1 MKKPHPH
8 ADVPVARIQLEPDT
22 TDKVHYFHRLHRSA
36 VGSSIVKQQF
46 LLSELTVPDHKLE
59 EAISKVRADCFN
71 HWYNS
76 AMDASI
82 YVISCNGKHLV
93 LPHPQAM

>member
-1 MKKPHPH
+1 MKKPHPF

-22 TDKVHYFHRLHRSA
+22 TDKVHYFHRLHRSP
-36 VGSSIVKQQF
+36 VGQSIVRQQF
-46 LLSELTVPDHKLE
+46 LIAELTIPDYKLE
-59 EAISKVRADCFN
+59 EAIDKVRADCAN

-76 AMDASI
+76 IMDASI
-82 YVISCNGKHLV
+82 YVISYNNKHLV